1 MSENESTPQ
10 TATSAVT
17 AAANRPAESV
27 IIRPWPKVVF
37 LYPTFVASTIFF
49 LLSWLNIGV
58 APETLG
64 NTWMLVFLLNIL
76 VFSFDF
82 SRIWSIVMV
91 FGVALLIVLIFW
103 LDLTGYMGQLLGR
116 IHIACNSGFYG
127 FMSGGLGLLLLVVFI
142 NSRFHYYEINAREIL
157 HHHGYLGDVQ
167 RWSTEGLEM
176 NKEIYDVA
184 EYALLRSGR
193 LIFNPMT
200 SKKAIVVDN
209 VVNVNRI
216 EKGIND
222 LLSHVAVRINQRP
235 GPG

>member
-116 IHIACNSGFYG
+116 IHIACTL
-127 FMSGGLGLLLLVVFI
+127 MSK
-142 NSRFHYYEINAREIL
+142 NRYRSSRHDGNGTRRICRRSRDRSI
-157 HHHGYLGDVQ
+157 
-167 RWSTEGLEM
+167 
-176 NKEIYDVA
+176 
-184 EYALLRSGR
+184 LRS
-193 LIFNPMT
+193 
-200 SKKAIVVDN
+200 K
-209 VVNVNRI
+209 
-216 EKGIND
+216 
-222 LLSHVAVRINQRP
+222 
-235 GPG
+235 